1 MLTQEVI
8 VSRIES
14 AGYRVTGCRDA
25 IGDGRDGPLIVTAA
39 HGETG
44 ERYIVSVDMKGSAG
58 EIEAFRQL
66 AEKLGISLDDD
77 Q

>member
-1 MLTQEVI
+1 
-8 VSRIES
+8 
-14 AGYRVTGCRDA
+14 
-25 IGDGRDGPLIVTAA
+25 VTAA
-39 HGETG
+39 HCETG

-66 AEKLGISLDDD
+66 AEKLGISLDDG